1 MYRTLVLYCSLRRS
15 QTCNRHT
22 ERRTADI
29 IQANFVAELHRRRL
43 TAMFA
48 ADTAL
53 QIRTDSTS
61 LFSSHAHQL
70 SYTILVEYLE
80 RVYFQ
85 NLLLQINREE
95 GSDIVA

>member
-1 MYRTLVLYCSLRRS
+1 
-15 QTCNRHT
+15 
-22 ERRTADI
+22 
-29 IQANFVAELHRRRL
+29 
-43 TAMFA
+43 MFA